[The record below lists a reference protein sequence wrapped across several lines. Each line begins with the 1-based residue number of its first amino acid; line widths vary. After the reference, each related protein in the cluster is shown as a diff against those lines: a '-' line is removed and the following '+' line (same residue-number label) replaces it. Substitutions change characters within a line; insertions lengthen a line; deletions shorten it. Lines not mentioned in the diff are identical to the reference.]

1 NFKCRKEHNSKAED
15 EVPISERA
23 STGVVKN
30 EWRRDQPQSARRFKA
45 LFPATQI
52 QKLERAEG
60 QHEDAD
66 YCGVDRHGLTNHIT
80 AHPRGQHDKG
90 AQAHPD
96 AIFPGVVN
104 VKETNACHGVLQYWA
119 HVGGEEVTHSE
130 TQRRMGAYVSI
141 FWTIHLSKETPDLY
155 VIHKPSRK
163 EAIFRAG
170 VRRLSVLVL
179 GHANCADA
187 SQRNRGTCQTG
198 CTVC

>member
-90 AQAHPD
+90 AQAHAD

-104 VKETNACHGVLQYWA
+104 VKETMPAMVSSNIGRTSAAKRLRTPKLNAAWERMSVYFGQY
-119 HVGGEEVTHSE
+119 TC
-130 TQRRMGAYVSI
+130 RKKLRI
-141 FWTIHLSKETPDLY
+141 FT
-155 VIHKPSRK
+155 
-163 EAIFRAG
+163 
-170 VRRLSVLVL
+170 
-179 GHANCADA
+179 
-187 SQRNRGTCQTG
+187 
-198 CTVC
+198 